1 MITGMQAPRMLRSI
15 KKIDLERNI
24 EMSRFLQLHLLTFY
38 PPSNVN
44 RDDTGNPKTAT
55 VGGVT
60 RLRISSQALKRA
72 WRTSDVFGSALTGHM
87 GQRTQ
92 RLGEEVLAHLHENG
106 VEEKKAVTIAREIAG
121 VYGKVKG
128 EKDANPTRTEQLVFI
143 SPSEREAALAVADR
157 LASGEKIDLKKEQ
170 DTLLHRADSA
180 ADIALFGRML
190 ASAPTFNREAAVQV
204 AHAITTHRVT
214 VEDDYYTAIDD
225 LKRDEEDAGAGFLGE
240 AGFGSGVFYLYLCI
254 NRDLLK
260 KNLGDECETGVAEVA
275 LGALAEAAMTVSPSG
290 KQNSFAA
297 LARAGYVLAEKG
309 NAQPRTL
316 AGAFARPVGGADLME
331 QSIKALKEFRSEL
344 TRVYGAGADETC
356 ELDLGD
362 KKSAT
367 LADIVA
373 FCRS

>member
-1 MITGMQAPRMLRSI
+1 
-15 KKIDLERNI
+15 
-24 EMSRFLQLHLLTFY
+24 MSRFLQLHLLTFY

-72 WRTSDVFGSALTGHM
+72 WRTSDIFSSALAGHM

-92 RLGEEVLAHLHENG
+92 RLGEEILGYLRDKN
-106 VEEKKAVTIAREIAG
+106 VEDKKAVAIARDVAG
-121 VYGKVKG
+121 VYGKVKS
-128 EKDANPTRTEQLVFI
+128 EKDKNPARTEQLVFI
-143 SPSEREAALAVADR
+143 SPSERDAALAMADR
-157 LASGEKIDLKKEQ
+157 LAAGERVDLKKEQ

-190 ASAPTFNREAAVQV
+190 ASAPSFNREAAVQV

-225 LKRDEEDAGAGFLGE
+225 LKQDEEDAGAGFLGE

-260 KNLGDECETGVAEVA
+260 KNLGEYGETGVAEAA

-297 LARAGYVLAEKG
+297 LARAGYVLVEKG
-309 NAQPRTL
+309 NSQPRTL
-316 AGAFARPVGGADLME
+316 AGAFARPVGGTDLME
-331 QSIKALKEFRSEL
+331 HSVKALKEFREEL
-344 TRVYGAGADETC
+344 TRVYGAGVDETC
-356 ELDLGD
+356 EMILGD

-367 LADIVA
+367 LADIVT

>member
-1 MITGMQAPRMLRSI
+1 
-15 KKIDLERNI
+15 
-24 EMSRFLQLHLLTFY
+24 MSRFLQLHLLTFY

-44 RDDTGNPKTAT
+44 RDDSGNPKTAT

-72 WRTSDVFGSALTGHM
+72 WRTSGVFSSALDGHM
-87 GQRTQ
+87 GQRTT
-92 RLGEEVLAHLHENG
+92 RLGGEVLAHLLENK
-106 VEEKKAVTIAREIAG
+106 VDEKKAVSIAREIAG

-128 EKDANPTRTEQLVFI
+128 EKDEHPTRTEQLVFV
-143 SPSEREAALAVADR
+143 SPSEREAAFEVADR
-157 LASGEKIDLKKEQ
+157 LAAGEKIDLKKEQ
-170 DTLLHRADSA
+170 DALLHRADSA

-190 ASAPTFNREAAVQV
+190 ASAPAFNREAAVQV

-225 LKRDEEDAGAGFLGE
+225 LKDDAEDAGAGFLGE
-240 AGFGSGVFYLYLCI
+240 AGFGSGVFYLYLSI

-260 KNLGDECETGVAEVA
+260 KNLGGESETGVAEAA

-290 KQNSFAA
+290 KQNSYAA
-297 LARAGYVLAEKG
+297 LARAGYALVEKG

-316 AGAFARPVGGADLME
+316 AGAFARPVGGADLMAE
-331 QSIKALKEFRSEL
+331 SIKALKDFRAEL

-356 ELDLGD
+356 ELALGD

-367 LADIVA
+367 LADIVT
-373 FCRS
+373 FCRT

>member
-1 MITGMQAPRMLRSI
+1 MH
-15 KKIDLERNI
+15 
-24 EMSRFLQLHLLTFY
+24 RFLQLHLLTFY

-72 WRTSDVFGSALTGHM
+72 WRTSGVFESALTGHM

-92 RLGEEVLAHLHENG
+92 RLGEEVLAHLREGG
-106 VEEKKAVTIAREIAG
+106 VEEKKAVAIAREIAG

-128 EKDANPTRTEQLVFI
+128 EKDVNPTRTEQLVFI
-143 SPSEREAALAVADR
+143 SPSEREAAFAVADR
-157 LASGEKIDLKKEQ
+157 LASGEKVDLKKEQ
-170 DTLLHRADSA
+170 DTLLRRTDSA

-190 ASAPTFNREAAVQV
+190 ASAPAFNREAAVQV

-214 VEDDYYTAIDD
+214 VEDDYYTAVDD
-225 LKRDEEDAGAGFLGE
+225 LKDEEDAGAGFLGE

-260 KNLGDECETGVAEVA
+260 KNLGDESETGVAEAA
-275 LGALAEAAMTVSPSG
+275 LGSLVEAAMTVSPSG

-331 QSIKALKEFRSEL
+331 QSIKALKEFRAEL
-344 TRVYGAGADETC
+344 VRVYGASADETC
-356 ELDLGD
+356 ELALGD

-373 FCRS
+373 FCRT

>member
-1 MITGMQAPRMLRSI
+1 MITGTQVIQTLRSI
-15 KKIDLERNI
+15 KRIDLKRNI
-24 EMSRFLQLHLLTFY
+24 EMHRFLQLHLLTFY

-72 WRTSDVFGSALTGHM
+72 WRTSGVFESALTGHM

-92 RLGEEVLAHLHENG
+92 RLGEEVLAHLREGG
-106 VEEKKAVTIAREIAG
+106 VEEKKAVAIAREIAG

-143 SPSEREAALAVADR
+143 SPSEREAAFAVADR
-157 LASGEKIDLKKEQ
+157 LASGEKVDLKKEQ

-190 ASAPTFNREAAVQV
+190 ASAPAFNREAAVQV

-214 VEDDYYTAIDD
+214 VEDDYYTAVDD
-225 LKRDEEDAGAGFLGE
+225 LKDEEDAGAGFLGE

-260 KNLGDECETGVAEVA
+260 KNLGDESETGVAEAA
-275 LGALAEAAMTVSPSG
+275 LGSLVEAAMTVSPSG

-331 QSIKALKEFRSEL
+331 QSIKALKEFRAEL
-344 TRVYGAGADETC
+344 VRVYGASADETC
-356 ELDLGD
+356 ELALGD

-373 FCRS
+373 FCRT

>member
-1 MITGMQAPRMLRSI
+1 
-15 KKIDLERNI
+15 
-24 EMSRFLQLHLLTFY
+24 MSRFLQLHLLTFY

-44 RDDTGNPKTAT
+44 RDDSGNPKTAT

-72 WRTSDVFGSALTGHM
+72 WRTSDIFSSALAGHM

-92 RLGEEVLAHLHENG
+92 RLGEEVLAHLRAKGEG
-106 VEEKKAVTIAREIAG
+106 EKSAVSIAREIAG

-128 EKDANPTRTEQLVFI
+128 DKDAHPTRTEQLVFI
-143 SPSEREAALAVADR
+143 SPSEREMALAVADR
-157 LASGEKIDLKKEQ
+157 MASGEKVDLKKEQ
-170 DTLLHRADSA
+170 DILLHRADSA

-190 ASAPTFNREAAVQV
+190 AGAPSFNREAAVQV

-225 LKRDEEDAGAGFLGE
+225 LKGAEEDAGAGFLGE
-240 AGFGSGVFYLYLCI
+240 AGFGSGVFYLYLCV
-254 NRDLLK
+254 NRDLLG
-260 KNLGDECETGVAEVA
+260 KNLGEESDTGVAQAA

-297 LARAGYVLAEKG
+297 LARAGYVLVEKG

-316 AGAFARPVGGADLME
+316 AGAFARPVGGDDLMGR
-331 QSIKALKEFRSEL
+331 SIAALKEFRSEL
-344 TRVYGAGADETC
+344 DRVYGAGVDETC
-356 ELDLGD
+356 ELALGD
-362 KKSAT
+362 AGSAT

-373 FCRS
+373 FCRT

>member
-1 MITGMQAPRMLRSI
+1 MITGTQVIQTLRSI
-15 KKIDLERNI
+15 KRIDLKRNI
-24 EMSRFLQLHLLTFY
+24 EMHRFLQLHLLTFY

-72 WRTSDVFGSALTGHM
+72 WRTSGVFESALTGHM

-92 RLGEEVLAHLHENG
+92 RLGEEVLAHLREGG
-106 VEEKKAVTIAREIAG
+106 VEEKKAVAIAREIAG

-143 SPSEREAALAVADR
+143 SPSEREAAFAVADR
-157 LASGEKIDLKKEQ
+157 LASGEKVDLKKEQ
-170 DTLLHRADSA
+170 DTLLHRTDSA

-190 ASAPTFNREAAVQV
+190 ASAPAFNREAAVQV

-214 VEDDYYTAIDD
+214 VEDDYYTAVDD
-225 LKRDEEDAGAGFLGE
+225 LKDEEDAGAGFLGE

-260 KNLGDECETGVAEVA
+260 KNLGDESETGVAEAA
-275 LGALAEAAMTVSPSG
+275 LGSLVEAAMTVSPSG

-331 QSIKALKEFRSEL
+331 QSIKALKEFRAEL
-344 TRVYGAGADETC
+344 VRVYGASADETC
-356 ELDLGD
+356 ELALGD

-373 FCRS
+373 FCRT

>member
-1 MITGMQAPRMLRSI
+1 
-15 KKIDLERNI
+15 
-24 EMSRFLQLHLLTFY
+24 MSRFLQLHLLTFY

-72 WRTSDVFGSALTGHM
+72 WRTSDIFSSALMGHM

-92 RLGEEVLAHLHENG
+92 RLGEEVLAHLQEKG
-106 VEEKKAVTIAREIAG
+106 MEEKKAVTIARRIAD
-121 VYGKVKG
+121 VYGKVNG
-128 EKDANPTRTEQLVFI
+128 EKDKYPTRTGQLVFV
-143 SPSEREAALAVADR
+143 SPSERDAALAMADR

-180 ADIALFGRML
+180 ADIALFGRMM
-190 ASAPTFNREAAVQV
+190 ASAPAFNREAAVQV

-225 LKRDEEDAGAGFLGE
+225 LKHDEEDAGAGFLGE
-240 AGFGSGVFYLYLCI
+240 AGFGSGVFYLYLCV
-254 NRDLLK
+254 NRDLLR
-260 KNLGDECETGVAEVA
+260 KNLGEDSDTGVAQAA
-275 LGALAEAAMTVSPSG
+275 LGALVEAAMTVSPSG

-309 NAQPRTL
+309 NVQPRTL
-316 AGAFARPVGGADLME
+316 AGAFARPVGGDDLMD
-331 QSIKALKEFRSEL
+331 QSVKALKAFRAEL
-344 TRVYGAGADETC
+344 ARVYGAGADEAC
-356 ELDLGD
+356 ELALGD
-362 KKSAT
+362 EKSAT
-367 LADIVA
+367 LADIIA
-373 FCRS
+373 FCRT

>member
-1 MITGMQAPRMLRSI
+1 
-15 KKIDLERNI
+15 
-24 EMSRFLQLHLLTFY
+24 MSRFLQFHLLTFY

-72 WRTSDVFGSALTGHM
+72 WRTSDIFSSALAGHM

-92 RLGEEVLAHLHENG
+92 RLGEAVLAHLRENG
-106 VEEKKAVTIAREIAG
+106 VEEKKAVSIAREIAG

-128 EKDANPTRTEQLVFI
+128 EKDPNPTRTEQLVFI
-143 SPSEREAALAVADR
+143 SPPERDAALAVADR
-157 LASGEKIDLKKEQ
+157 LAAGEKVDLKKEQ

-190 ASAPTFNREAAVQV
+190 ASAPSFNREAAVQV

-225 LKRDEEDAGAGFLGE
+225 LKHDQEDAGAGFLGE
-240 AGFGSGVFYLYLCI
+240 AGFGSGVFYLYLCV

-260 KNLGDECETGVAEVA
+260 KNLGDESETGVAEAA

-297 LARAGYVLAEKG
+297 LARAGYVLVEKG
-309 NAQPRTL
+309 NMQPRTL
-316 AGAFARPVGGADLME
+316 AGAFARPVSGTDLME
-331 QSIKALKEFRSEL
+331 QSIAALKEFRTEL
-344 TRVYGAGADETC
+344 ARVYGAGVDATC
-356 ELDLGD
+356 ELALGD

-373 FCRS
+373 FCRT